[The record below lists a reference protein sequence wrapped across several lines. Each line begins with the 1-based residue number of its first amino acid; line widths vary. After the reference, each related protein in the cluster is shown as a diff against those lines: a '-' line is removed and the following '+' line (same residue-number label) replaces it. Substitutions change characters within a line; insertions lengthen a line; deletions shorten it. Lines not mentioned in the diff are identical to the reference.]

1 MEAHEIREQGKKI
14 KNWTAQDGAWYYDEF
29 EIWQV
34 GEKYYQIQDRYSHS
48 FSATMT
54 FFGKVTEIEKPKA
67 IPTHIGIVLA
77 SKSGKVWIDKQMQGT
92 LDEISDF
99 YDIYIKKA
107 TKDNSISYSF
117 KTLELHF

>member
-1 MEAHEIREQGKKI
+1 MNANEIRRQGKKI
-14 KNWTAQDGAWYYDEF
+14 KNWTAPDGAWYYDEF

-34 GEKYYQIQDRYSHS
+34 GEQFYQIQDHCSHS

-54 FFGKVTEIEKPKA
+54 FYGKVTEIEKPKT
-67 IPTHIGIVLA
+67 IPTHIGVVLA
-77 SKSGKVWIDKQMQGT
+77 SKNGNVWIDKQTQGT

-99 YDIYIKKA
+99 YDIYTKKA
-107 TKDNSISYSF
+107 REDRSVSYSF